1 VTRFAVRR
9 ATVADASIIAR
20 HRAEMFS
27 DMGQLSKEL
36 HQPLVEQTTAYLM
49 TAIPTG
55 EYLGWLATPPGQPES
70 VVAGA
75 GVQLR
80 RVLPHPDHHRR
91 DRLASGR
98 QAIVLNVYTDRA
110 WRKRGL
116 AQLLME
122 EVLRWARESGLETL
136 VLHASPEGRRLY
148 ERLGFLSTNE
158 MRFSGDLSQNVV
170 L

>member
-1 VTRFAVRR
+1 MTAFAVRL

-36 HQPLVEQTTAYLM
+36 YQPLVEHAAAYLQ
-49 TAIPTG
+49 TAIPAG
-55 EYLGWLATPPGQPES
+55 EYLGWLATPAEQPAS

-80 RVLPHPDHHRR
+80 RVLPHPDHHSR
-91 DRLASGR
+91 DRLATGR
-98 QAIVLNVYTDRA
+98 QAIVLNVYTEQA

-116 AQLLME
+116 ARLLME
-122 EVLRWARESGLETL
+122 QVLRWARDSGLETL
-136 VLHASPEGRRLY
+136 VLHASDEGRHLY
-148 ERLGFLSTNE
+148 QVLGFLPTNE
-158 MRFSGDLSQNVV
+158 LRYSGDLRKIP
-170 L
+170 